1 MPEIKQK
8 NREFSQYYAEFHVIA
23 ADLDWNSSALRSAL
37 RMGLSEEMKDSF
49 TLSDMP
55 EELPA
60 FVMVCQKQDT
70 QI

>member
-1 MPEIKQK
+1 
-8 NREFSQYYAEFHVIA
+8 
-23 ADLDWNSSALRSAL
+23 
-37 RMGLSEEMKDSF
+37 MGLSEEMKDSF